1 MKFEWDENKN
11 KKNLDKH
18 FVSFEQAKEVFND
31 KKRIE
36 QPDIRKDYGE
46 PRIKVIG
53 KAKNLML
60 SVIYTMRG
68 AVARLISARSASR
81 NERKDYDNKN
91 EPNNGKQD

>member
-31 KKRIE
+31 EKRIE
-36 QPDIRKDYGE
+36 QPDNRKDYGE

-68 AVARLISARSASR
+68 AVTRLISARSASR
-81 NERKDYDNKN
+81 KERKDYNDKN
-91 EPNNGKQD
+91 ETNDEKRS